1 MRLAL
6 IIDAAAAAAPHTH
19 HLQWWPPRIFRPSS
33 LSALTQVVA
42 CTFFF
47 AFQFFSSLPDVF
59 PDPHTSHWFLFPFG
73 MSRCLGGVYLRGEG
87 ATVWRPSRGCGSC
100 GQVGDGGVAWGW
112 CWVSLGLA
120 RQQRTCCFIFF
131 PLVSSLS
138 YISVDL
144 FWIHS
149 VKSLVF
155 IL

>member
-19 HLQWWPPRIFRPSS
+19 HLQWWPPQIFRPSS

-42 CTFFF
+42 CTFFLL
-47 AFQFFSSLPDVF
+47 FSSFLSSTWCLPRPTHIPLIFVSLWDVKVLW
-59 PDPHTSHWFLFPFG
+59 SG
-73 MSRCLGGVYLRGEG
+73 G

-120 RQQRTCCFIFF
+120 HQQRTCCFIFF

>member
-42 CTFFF
+42 CTFFLL
-47 AFQFFSSLPDVF
+47 FSSFLPYLMSSQTHTHPIDFCF
-59 PDPHTSHWFLFPFG
+59 PLG
-73 MSRCLGGVYLRGEG
+73 CQGALGGEYLRGEG

-120 RQQRTCCFIFF
+120 HQQRTCCFIFF